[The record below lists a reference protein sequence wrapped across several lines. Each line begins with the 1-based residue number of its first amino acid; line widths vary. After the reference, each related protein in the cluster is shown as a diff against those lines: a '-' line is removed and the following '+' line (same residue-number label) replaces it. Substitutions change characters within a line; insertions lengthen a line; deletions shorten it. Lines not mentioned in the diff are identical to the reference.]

1 MFFLLGCKE
10 EGSFSLESTDFFE
23 LFKVILEKVE
33 ENYVENIDT
42 PSLACKAFRAFLSSL
57 DPFSD
62 YIPPQE
68 WERHQSL
75 QEGEFLGIGIE
86 IESHFSQAVIQTL
99 IPGSPAETSGLL
111 PGDIILSVQG
121 EKIREPRDVAQIIAR
136 HPKSKIKIT
145 ISRTGKE
152 KLFILNPVTLISY
165 NPVLYNWKNSSIL
178 YLKVHTFNAKV
189 SQALK
194 NLTEEIKEKNIK
206 GVIIDLRNN
215 NGGLLEEAVEFTRY
229 FIPSGKI
236 VSIYSR
242 NPENNEDYEGI
253 GKDWF
258 YGVPTVVLINR
269 YSASASEIVAGAL
282 KDHKRALLI
291 GEKTYGKGSVQT
303 LIKIPGWGGIRL
315 TTGYF
320 QTPLGAIINKKGVE
334 PHLFVKNSNPKKD
347 FPLEKAL
354 QWLRESPLKKGS

>member
-1 MFFLLGCKE
+1 VRYRWE
-10 EGSFSLESTDFFE
+10 NNSI
-23 LFKVILEKVE
+23 LF
-33 ENYVENIDT
+33 
-42 PSLACKAFRAFLSSL
+42 
-57 DPFSD
+57 
-62 YIPPQE
+62 
-68 WERHQSL
+68 
-75 QEGEFLGIGIE
+75 
-86 IESHFSQAVIQTL
+86 
-99 IPGSPAETSGLL
+99 
-111 PGDIILSVQG
+111 
-121 EKIREPRDVAQIIAR
+121 
-136 HPKSKIKIT
+136 IKI
-145 ISRTGKE
+145 
-152 KLFILNPVTLISY
+152 
-165 NPVLYNWKNSSIL
+165 
-178 YLKVHTFNAKV
+178 HTFNLKF
-189 SQALK
+189 SQIIK
-194 NLTEEIKEKNIK
+194 NLIEEIKNKKIK
-206 GVIIDLRNN
+206 GVIIDLRDN
-215 NGGLLEEAVEFTRY
+215 NGGLLEQAVEFARY

-320 QTPLGAIINKKGVE
+320 QTPLGEVINKKGVK
-334 PHLFVKNSNPKKD
+334 PHICIKNSTHEKD

-354 QWLRESPLKKGS
+354 QWLRESPLRKAS